1 MVIFFF
7 PLCWYAALSAPLLS
21 WTFRLLRLKVT
32 ASAAPPALVWT
43 ALVVVTNKQ
52 THAATNK
59 KLQVCLNIVGVKNNV
74 RVIKKKEKFST
85 SFLWWSTTSVWSDVR
100 VVSPITRNVLCF
112 LLHNHVIYGHGH
124 DRGLVWFK
132 FNVLLLVYSQLSL
145 SFSSPIFLP
154 VSKVGGEIY

>member
-1 MVIFFF
+1 M
-7 PLCWYAALSAPLLS
+7 
-21 WTFRLLRLKVT
+21 
-32 ASAAPPALVWT
+32 
-43 ALVVVTNKQ
+43 
-52 THAATNK
+52 
-59 KLQVCLNIVGVKNNV
+59 
-74 RVIKKKEKFST
+74 
-85 SFLWWSTTSVWSDVR
+85 R

-124 DRGLVWFK
+124 DRGLVWFN